1 MSDWGWVAFAFS
13 VAYLTVIG
21 YSLLMA
27 LRLRRTHRRLEGM
40 R

>member
-1 MSDWGWVAFAFS
+1 VSDWGWVAFAFS
-13 VAYLTVIG
+13 VAYLTVGG

-27 LRLRRTHRRLEGM
+27 LRLRRTRRRLQGT